1 MALGEEQI
9 NKVISEFVEN
19 ETAKKRD
26 NPSHRIFLSED
37 SLINKLNA
45 TSDEDIKNIRI
56 CASSYIDAF
65 NSVSRPEFH
74 IESNIDEYN
83 MARAK
88 AFREQEIEPSFVP
101 RKSGCLSIIGPFV
114 IALCIIMFFT
124 L

>member
-56 CASSYIDAF
+56 FA
-65 NSVSRPEFH
+65 NHLR
-74 IESNIDEYN
+74 
-83 MARAK
+83 
-88 AFREQEIEPSFVP
+88 
-101 RKSGCLSIIGPFV
+101 IG
-114 IALCIIMFFT
+114 T
-124 L
+124 NR